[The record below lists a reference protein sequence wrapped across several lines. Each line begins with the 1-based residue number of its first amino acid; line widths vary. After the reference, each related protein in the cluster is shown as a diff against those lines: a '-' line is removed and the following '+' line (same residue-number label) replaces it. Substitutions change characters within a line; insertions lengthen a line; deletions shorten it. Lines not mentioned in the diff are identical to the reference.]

1 MNKEKQLRELVNQY
15 GIDTIKKQLKSFET
29 KESPEKWFK
38 NLLSQMTIK
47 QDREKYPY
55 SLFFFLGNE
64 IYMEQDKNYYYLLW
78 VCHKRIWSKLK
89 SKFGLKDQEIR
100 DLIKNT
106 VEEHFKIKVSTP
118 SNGNTKHE
126 AW

>member
-55 SLFFFLGNE
+55 SLFFFWGMKYTWNRIKIII
-64 IYMEQDKNYYYLLW
+64 IYYGFVTKE
-78 VCHKRIWSKLK
+78 
-89 SKFGLKDQEIR
+89 FGQ
-100 DLIKNT
+100 N
-106 VEEHFKIKVSTP
+106 
-118 SNGNTKHE
+118 
-126 AW
+126 